1 MTEKVTTLPYIA
13 PRKHRKPEPS
23 RFIVKWI
30 QGDTMYFRWFKRD
43 TPACNF
49 LDRLVDQGFEARVL
63 MK

>member
-1 MTEKVTTLPYIA
+1 MTEKVTTLPYKA

-30 QGDTMYFRWFKRD
+30 ESDTMYFRWFKRD
-43 TPACNF
+43 SVACAF
-49 LDRLVDQGFEARVL
+49 LDQLEGQGFEARVL